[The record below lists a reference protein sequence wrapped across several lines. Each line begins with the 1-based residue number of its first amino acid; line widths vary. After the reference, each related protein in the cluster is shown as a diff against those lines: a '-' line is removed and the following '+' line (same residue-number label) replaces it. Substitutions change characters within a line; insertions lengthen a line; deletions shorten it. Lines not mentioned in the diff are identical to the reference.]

1 MVTHWAAAW
10 DDTVHNFL
18 LYRFPAPP
26 RKWIMLPWDFDVH
39 IGGRDWPNGGPAGK
53 ANPPDV
59 SFLLGKANEKGA
71 DVSRWKDS
79 YYRVHEADY
88 LTRLKELGATT
99 LSPANVLQSVDE
111 WGRAFSLK
119 DFAADPTTKFCDPA
133 ANAES
138 IKSWIVKRDAALKSR
153 YP

>member
-1 MVTHWAAAW
+1 MPTRRPCCARIWCRIPF
-10 DDTVHNFL
+10 TM
-18 LYRFPAPP
+18 R
-26 RKWIMLPWDFDVH
+26 
-39 IGGRDWPNGGPAGK
+39 GTGRSGSDSSEPCC
-53 ANPPDV
+53 
-59 SFLLGKANEKGA
+59 
-71 DVSRWKDS
+71 RWKDS
-79 YYRVHEADY
+79 YYKVYEADF
-88 LTRLKELGATT
+88 LARLKELGATT
-99 LSPANVLQSVDE
+99 LSPAKVIEAVDD